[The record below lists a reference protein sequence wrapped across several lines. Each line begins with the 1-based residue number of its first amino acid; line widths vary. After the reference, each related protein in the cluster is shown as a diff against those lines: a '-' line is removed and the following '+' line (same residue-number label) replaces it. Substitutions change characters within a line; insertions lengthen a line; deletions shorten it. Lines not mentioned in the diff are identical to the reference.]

1 MKRTKYCGA
10 FEEADVGMEAT
21 AMGWVQ
27 SRRDMGGVIFLDL
40 RDREGTLQVV
50 LDRRNLSEEAFLQAE
65 SVKAESVVSVTGRIF
80 IRDEETY
87 NPRLKTGTIELR
99 AAGFCILSEAEPLP
113 FSLSADASAVR
124 EDLRLQYRYLDL
136 RQRRMVENLKF
147 RHRVQKA
154 AQDYLDAAGFLNVET
169 PMLTKSTPEGAR
181 DYLVPSRVHPGSFYA
196 LPQSPQ
202 IFKQLLMVGGIDKYY
217 QIARCF
223 RDEDLR
229 ADRQPEFTQVDMEM
243 SFVTQEDILSFLEGM
258 FAHLFYTVMGRPV
271 QTPFARITWTE
282 AMDRYGTDKPDLRFG
297 MPIVDLTPLGGRCGF
312 SVFSNAVRKG
322 GVVRAVNA
330 KGCAGFSRTDIEA
343 LTIKAQ
349 SLGAKGMA
357 WIAIREDGSLYSV
370 LTKYFAKEEMEELIR
385 TVDGE
390 PGDFILFC
398 ADERKTVR
406 RVLGG
411 IRLALGD
418 RLSLRPKDRF
428 SFLLVTDFPQFEY
441 SEEEGRWVATHH
453 PFTMPYPEDLP
464 YLKSDPARVRA
475 QAYDVVLNGVEL
487 GSGSIRIH
495 QREVQ
500 QQMFEALGFSKEQIE
515 ARFGFMVRAFRY
527 GTPPHG
533 GFAFGL
539 DRLVMLLLGADSLR
553 DVIAFPK
560 LKDASCPLTDA
571 PGPVDPEQLAV
582 LGIAAGAKEEG
593 TARPK
598 AEESAG
604 AKIDVQA
611 VAALSMLEL
620 DGREEEGMR
629 RQLSSILDFA
639 SSLAAL
645 DLAGVEPTAH
655 VLKVQ
660 NVFREDGAPHS
671 FSREALLQ
679 NAPDVSDGCI
689 RVPRVVE

>member
-1 MKRTKYCGA
+1 M
-10 FEEADVGMEAT
+10 
-21 AMGWVQ
+21 
-27 SRRDMGGVIFLDL
+27 
-40 RDREGTLQVV
+40 
-50 LDRRNLSEEAFLQAE
+50 
-65 SVKAESVVSVTGRIF
+65 
-80 IRDEETY
+80 
-87 NPRLKTGTIELR
+87 
-99 AAGFCILSEAEPLP
+99 
-113 FSLSADASAVR
+113 
-124 EDLRLQYRYLDL
+124 
-136 RQRRMVENLKF
+136 
-147 RHRVQKA
+147 
-154 AQDYLDAAGFLNVET
+154 
-169 PMLTKSTPEGAR
+169 
-181 DYLVPSRVHPGSFYA
+181 
-196 LPQSPQ
+196 
-202 IFKQLLMVGGIDKYY
+202 
-217 QIARCF
+217 
-223 RDEDLR
+223 
-229 ADRQPEFTQVDMEM
+229 
-243 SFVTQEDILSFLEGM
+243 
-258 FAHLFYTVMGRPV
+258 
-271 QTPFARITWTE
+271 
-282 AMDRYGTDKPDLRFG
+282 
-297 MPIVDLTPLGGRCGF
+297 
-312 SVFSNAVRKG
+312 
-322 GVVRAVNA
+322 
-330 KGCAGFSRTDIEA
+330 
-343 LTIKAQ
+343 
-349 SLGAKGMA
+349 
-357 WIAIREDGSLYSV
+357 
-370 LTKYFAKEEMEELIR
+370 
-385 TVDGE
+385 
-390 PGDFILFC
+390 
-398 ADERKTVR
+398 
-406 RVLGG
+406 
-411 IRLALGD
+411 
-418 RLSLRPKDRF
+418 
-428 SFLLVTDFPQFEY
+428 TDFPQFEY

-620 DGREEEGMR
+620 DGREEEGVR

-655 VLKVQ
+655 VLPVQ